1 MLNSCQK
8 VSFYVKLID
17 YEVVSIFIVV
27 LVLVF
32 IKTPYVLF
40 LNSYSNSYPMRDVV
54 LALVFFLYKN
64 HSSRLMISIPKLSI
78 YYGFIF
84 KIHKNQFLYMSSEF
98 EIIYFSIKISQYKIT
113 ILI

>member
-1 MLNSCQK
+1 
-8 VSFYVKLID
+8 
-17 YEVVSIFIVV
+17 
-27 LVLVF
+27 
-32 IKTPYVLF
+32 
-40 LNSYSNSYPMRDVV
+40 
-54 LALVFFLYKN
+54 
-64 HSSRLMISIPKLSI
+64 MISIPKLSI